1 MSRKN
6 RRRKVRETKF
16 HRRSPPGSPPG
27 MLVADPQA
35 CSPAIEVIAYSADS
49 LVERRIGDIKEIP
62 SFLKEWPVTWINVN
76 GLGDA
81 AVIGGIGEIFG
92 LHRLALEDV
101 INVHQRAKVEQ
112 YKDHCFVVVREIV
125 AEEKFTSE
133 QISIFLGRNYVITFQ
148 ESPGD
153 PFDPVRDRIRKS
165 IGRLRTAGPDHLVY
179 ALIDATIDHYF
190 PVLESHGEK
199 LEALEEDVIAQP
211 DSRCVTRIHDLRHGL
226 LVLRRAVWPLRE
238 AVNTLYRDPHALVSE
253 ETRLYLRDCYDHTVQ
268 IIDLL
273 ENYRD
278 VASSLMEAY
287 LSSLSNRTN
296 EIVKVLTIFTA
307 VFMPLTLVAGIYGM
321 NFHTERS
328 PWNMPEL
335 DWFMGY
341 PFALGL
347 MLAIALGLLL
357 YFRTRG
363 WLGPLR
369 SLPPP
374 GESSQSDAPK

>member
-6 RRRKVRETKF
+6 RRRKVREAKF
-16 HRRSPPGSPPG
+16 HRLSPPGSPPG
-27 MLVADPQA
+27 TLIADPHA
-35 CSPAIEVIAYSADS
+35 CRPAIEVIAYNADGMVQRKIEEVKQIS
-49 LVERRIGDIKEIP
+49 
-62 SFLKEWPVTWINVN
+62 SFLKEWRVTWVNVN

-81 AVIGGIGEIFG
+81 AVIAGIGEIFG

-112 YKDHCFVVVREIV
+112 YKDHCFIVVREIV
-125 AEEKFTSE
+125 AGEKPASE
-133 QISIFLGRNYVITFQ
+133 QISMFLGRNYVVTFQ
-148 ESPGD
+148 EAPGD

-165 IGRLRTAGPDHLVY
+165 TGRIRTAGPDHLVY

-190 PVLESHGEK
+190 PVLEHYGEQ
-199 LEALEEDVIAQP
+199 LEALEEDVIAEP
-211 DSRCVTRIHDLRHGL
+211 DRRCVTRIHGLRHGL
-226 LVLRRAVWPLRE
+226 LLLRRTVWPLRE
-238 AVNTLYRDPHALVSE
+238 AVNALYREPPALISE

-307 VFMPLTLVAGIYGM
+307 VFIPLTLVAGIYGM

-335 DWFMGY
+335 NWVMGY

-347 MLAIALGLLL
+347 MLTIALGLLL
-357 YFRTRG
+357 YFRRRG
-363 WLGPLR
+363 WLG
-369 SLPPP
+369 LPRPP
-374 GESSQSDAPK
+374 THPKNDADTPR

>member
-1 MSRKN
+1 
-6 RRRKVRETKF
+6 
-16 HRRSPPGSPPG
+16 

-49 LVERRIGDIKEIP
+49 LVERRIGDIQEIP

-76 GLGDA
+76 GLGDS
-81 AVIGGIGEIFG
+81 AVIAGIGEIFG

-101 INVHQRAKVEQ
+101 INVHQRAKVDQ

-125 AEEKFTSE
+125 AEERFTSE

-190 PVLESHGEK
+190 PVLESYGEK

-211 DSRCVTRIHDLRHGL
+211 DRRCVTRIYDLRHGL
-226 LVLRRAVWPLRE
+226 LVLRRTVWPLRE
-238 AVNTLYRDPHALVSE
+238 AVNALYREPHALVSE

-307 VFMPLTLVAGIYGM
+307 VFIPLTLVAGIYGM

-347 MLAIALGLLL
+347 MLVIALGLLL

-363 WLGPLR
+363 WLGPPR

-374 GESSQSDAPK
+374 GESSESDAPK

>member
-6 RRRKVRETKF
+6 RRRKAKEAKF

-27 MLVADPQA
+27 TLIADPKA
-35 CSPAIEVIAYSADS
+35 SSPTIDVIAYNADR
-49 LVERRIGDIKEIP
+49 LMELRISDTNEIAP
-62 SFLKEWPVTWINVN
+62 FVKEWPVTWINVT

-81 AVIGGIGEIFG
+81 AVIARIGEIFG

-112 YKDHCFVVVREIV
+112 FKDHCFIVVREIS
-125 AEEKFTSE
+125 AEERFTSD
-133 QISIFLGRNYVITFQ
+133 QLSIFLGRNFVITFQ
-148 ESPGD
+148 ETPVD
-153 PFDPVRDRIRKS
+153 PFDPVRERIRKS
-165 IGRLRTAGPDHLVY
+165 TGRIRTAGPDHLVY

-190 PVLESHGEK
+190 PLLESYGEK

-211 DSRCVTRIHDLRHGL
+211 DRRCVTRIHDLRHGL

-238 AVNTLYRDPHALVSE
+238 AVNGLYRESSALISE

-307 VFMPLTLVAGIYGM
+307 VFIPLTLVAGIYGM

-341 PFALGL
+341 PFALIL
-347 MLAIALGLLL
+347 MLAIALGMLL
-357 YFRTRG
+357 YFRRKG
-363 WLGPLR
+363 WLGPPRPLPSATDR
-369 SLPPP
+369 S
-374 GESSQSDAPK
+374 ETDSPK